1 VQIKIEN
8 ISKKFQ
14 KIQIFSALS
23 FEFSTPHHYGI
34 IGGNGSGK
42 SSLLKVLAGYAT
54 PNQGSISYTNIDKYI
69 PVEDIYQHL
78 MISAPYIDLIEDFSI
93 VEQIDFH
100 FRFKK
105 VIEGI
110 SKEDIIA
117 ELGFDTSKYIKT
129 YSSGMKQKL
138 KLALGFYSQCDIL
151 LIDEP
156 TSFLDKNAIEWFHS
170 KIATLKR
177 DKIVIIAS
185 NDKND
190 LVSCSEIINIENY
203 KST

>member
-1 VQIKIEN
+1 LRININ
-8 ISKKFQ
+8 SISKKFQ
-14 KIQIFSALS
+14 KLQIFSGLS
-23 FEFSTPHHYGI
+23 FDFSSPHHYGI

-42 SSLLKVLAGYAT
+42 SSLLKVLAGYST
-54 PNQGSISYTNIDKYI
+54 PNQGSVSYSDNNKSIA
-69 PVEDIYQHL
+69 VEDIYQHT
-78 MISAPYIDLIEDFSI
+78 MIAAPYIDLVEDYSI
-93 VEQIDFH
+93 VEQVDFH
-100 FRFKK
+100 FKFKNI
-105 VIEGI
+105 IEGT
-110 SKEDIIA
+110 SKEDFIA

-156 TSFLDKNAIEWFHS
+156 TSFLDKNAIDWFHS
-170 KIATLKR
+170 KIASLKR